1 MAIWNGQARYKTGW
15 DKIMAKINITRLPL
29 PQDEFDRQQQDILIR
44 ELENIINQLNFTFQQ
59 DIREQLTARKWF
71 LG

>member
-1 MAIWNGQARYKTGW
+1 MAR
-15 DKIMAKINITRLPL
+15 INITRLPL

-44 ELENIINQLNFTFQQ
+44 ELESIIEQLNFTYQQ
-59 DIREQLTARKWF
+59 DLREESTARTWF

>member
-1 MAIWNGQARYKTGW
+1 MAR
-15 DKIMAKINITRLPL
+15 INITRLPL

-44 ELENIINQLNFTFQQ
+44 ELESIIQQLNFTYQQ
-59 DIREQLTARKWF
+59 DLREELTARMWF

>member
-1 MAIWNGQARYKTGW
+1 MAR
-15 DKIMAKINITRLPL
+15 INITRLHL

-44 ELENIINQLNFTFQQ
+44 ELENIIQQLNFTYQQ
-59 DIREQLTARKWF
+59 DLREESTARTWF

>member
-1 MAIWNGQARYKTGW
+1 MAR
-15 DKIMAKINITRLPL
+15 INVTRLPL

-44 ELENIINQLNFTFQQ
+44 ELENIINQLNFTYQQ
-59 DIREQLTARKWF
+59 ELREELTARNWY